1 MKGFIINIH
10 AYFGAIY
17 PDETITK
24 ISEDI
29 IHNDL
34 LGIYVETDYSEK
46 HNYKYFYA
54 YAFTGENYKSAL
66 VESSMQII
74 STKIIG

>member
-10 AYFGAIY
+10 AYFKAMY
-17 PDETITK
+17 PDQIITRTNEEV
-24 ISEDI
+24 IS
-29 IHNDL
+29 NGT
-34 LGIYVETDYSEK
+34 LGIYVETDHSEK

-54 YAFTGENYKSAL
+54 YAFVGENYKSAL

-74 STKIIG
+74 STKV